1 MCVGCRTI
9 SKLLALETY
18 VCATSEVV
26 VDYALFPVI
35 KYAGV
40 VGTMD
45 AVAHRTV
52 AVLVASRPEVSSQS
66 DDAHLWV
73 VYLLGPVNEKFTLAL
88 KAPCTFLTVLCMS
101 PLNSQWNFK
110 A

>member
-9 SKLLALETY
+9 SKLLALEAI

-52 AVLVASRPEVSSQS
+52 AVLVAIRPEVSSQS

-73 VYLLGPVNEKFTLAL
+73 VDLLGPMNEKFTLAL
-88 KAPCTFLTVLCMS
+88 KTHCTFLSVLCMS